1 MNVLAYSMI
10 QPFVTDVAQQN
21 MEQIT
26 KKLNVHAIKYFIPE
40 DVFKKGMAYSLLHG
54 HEYGLTEWVG
64 CQICGFFTKWV
75 GVKIAMNFGIPLVI
89 DGMDSAQGGY
99 GVINEGDQV
108 KQRIKNGQKPFGK
121 VHDLIGE
128 ALGEEY
134 KGSIYDYNQEE
145 LLNSKYPTAMS
156 PLCFVDYDP
165 TYSFSNLE
173 EMGISFKQFK
183 SLNTNCELLY
193 LLDYISMCRYDC
205 DSYIK
210 LYASGLRNNY
220 DTIEQ
225 LELDQSAHKKQL
237 TREEMIKLLDEYRD
251 VLFYVIDNDLDEQSV
266 NDIHRNK
273 MLELAG
279 LSRNMFGEETVGKL
293 LSRVLKMKGQA
304 VYLGIDLKSIPRDF
318 IDVSATKQDVTQ
330 IY

>member
-1 MNVLAYSMI
+1 
-10 QPFVTDVAQQN
+10 
-21 MEQIT
+21 
-26 KKLNVHAIKYFIPE
+26 
-40 DVFKKGMAYSLLHG
+40 
-54 HEYGLTEWVG
+54 
-64 CQICGFFTKWV
+64 
-75 GVKIAMNFGIPLVI
+75 
-89 DGMDSAQGGY
+89 
-99 GVINEGDQV
+99 
-108 KQRIKNGQKPFGK
+108 
-121 VHDLIGE
+121 
-128 ALGEEY
+128 
-134 KGSIYDYNQEE
+134 
-145 LLNSKYPTAMS
+145 MS